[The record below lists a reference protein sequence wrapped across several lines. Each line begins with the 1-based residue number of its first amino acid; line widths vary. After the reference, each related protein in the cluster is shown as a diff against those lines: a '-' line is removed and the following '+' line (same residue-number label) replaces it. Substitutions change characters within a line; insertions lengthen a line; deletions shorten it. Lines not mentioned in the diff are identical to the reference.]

1 MAALRVYRGRKGLSR
16 TLTLIGTTIAALLDE
31 QRAEAHPKTS
41 QEMLEAET
49 RRRAQGTAIN
59 DMFIAQDI
67 IRAHMDCEL
76 KEQAAAEARERYRE
90 AGIERR
96 IENRG
101 WWPVTIILP
110 GGLRLKM
117 TTPYLRPTR
126 KGLRGRPRGAGKRR
140 GGGVGAYPVLQR
152 LGIQEEATPLT
163 RSIVA
168 RQTVLCSS
176 YAEANEQLSR
186 DGLTLDV
193 EQMAGL
199 ATGVGKQALE
209 LRDEALAAALEGP
222 LPEQSMVEG
231 QRIRV
236 SVDGGRARTRRTHHK
251 AKKQKNGRRP
261 FTLEW
266 REPRI
271 ITVDVLDDR
280 GEMDRRWRPI
290 YEVSMGEADRVF
302 EVLCGLLRLI
312 GAHRASL
319 VVFVSDGAEWI
330 WNRVEELFRKAEV
343 PRDRVELVLDYY
355 HATEHIGDA
364 LAACKSLTKKQRAG
378 FVRFF
383 NKELLTEGGPANVI
397 EKLRGFARGRRST
410 AVKKEIEYLEGH
422 LEHMEYA
429 RLRLALLPIGSGV
442 VESAVRR
449 VINLRFKSS
458 SMCWCKERLEALMY
472 LRAILKSGRWD
483 DAMNGQLS
491 GQHILGAVPSGT
503 PQSHQNED
511 KVA

>member
-1 MAALRVYRGRKGLSR
+1 MAALRVYRGRNGLSR
-16 TLTLIGTTIAALLDE
+16 TLTLIATTITALLDE
-31 QRAEAHPKTS
+31 QRAGEHPTTS
-41 QEMLEAET
+41 QEMLDAET
-49 RRRAQGTAIN
+49 KRRALGTAIN
-59 DMFIAQDI
+59 DLFIAQDI
-67 IRAHMDCEL
+67 IHAHMDREL
-76 KEQAAAEARERYRE
+76 KEQAAAEARQRYRE

-117 TTPYLRPTR
+117 KTPYLRPTR
-126 KGLRGRPRGAGKRR
+126 KGLLGRPRGSGKRR
-140 GGGVGAYPVLQR
+140 SGGVGAYPVLER
-152 LGIQEEATPLT
+152 LGIRDGATPLT

-176 YAEANEQLSR
+176 YAEANEQLAR
-186 DGLTLDV
+186 DGLSLDI

-199 ATGVGKQALE
+199 ATGVGKKALE
-209 LRDEALAAALEGP
+209 LRDEALAEALEGP

-236 SVDGGRARTRRTHHK
+236 SLDGGRARTRRTYHK

-271 ITVDVLDDR
+271 ITVDVLDDA

-290 YEVSMGEADRVF
+290 YEVSMGDADRVF

-312 GAHRASL
+312 GAHRASS

-330 WNRVEELFRKAEV
+330 WNRVEELLRRAEV

-355 HATEHIGDA
+355 HATEHIADA
-364 LAACKSLTKKQRAG
+364 LAACKSLSKGQRAG

-383 NKELLTEGGPANVI
+383 NKELLTEGGPAKVI
-397 EKLRGFARGRRST
+397 EKLRGFARGRR
-410 AVKKEIEYLEGH
+410 AKKVKKEIEYLEGH
-422 LEHMEYA
+422 LKHMEYA
-429 RLRLALLPIGSGV
+429 ALRAARLPIGSGV

-449 VINLRFKSS
+449 VINLRFKSA
-458 SMCWCKERLEALMY
+458 SMCWCEARLEALMY

-483 DAMNGQLS
+483 EAMKGQLK
-491 GQHILGAVPSGT
+491 GRHFLGVTQGIASSNGEYT
-503 PQSHQNED
+503 R
-511 KVA
+511 KAA